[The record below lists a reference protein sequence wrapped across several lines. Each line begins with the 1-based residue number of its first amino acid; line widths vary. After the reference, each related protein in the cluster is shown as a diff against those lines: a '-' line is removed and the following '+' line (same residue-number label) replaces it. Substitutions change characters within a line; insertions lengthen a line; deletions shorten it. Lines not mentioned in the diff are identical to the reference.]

1 MISLADS
8 KRILGRA
15 AQNLSDDEILSI
27 RDSLRDLAEIFLEI
41 KVESARSSL
50 DNYPLAALQKQEKEC

>member
-50 DNYPLAALQKQEKEC
+50 DNYSLAALQKQEKEC